1 MDITINWIAVLLAAL
16 SAMVVGS
23 VWYGPAFGKM
33 WIKLANV
40 KRDPHFTAAKAT
52 VMYLG
57 TLVTVFVTA
66 TVLAYGTVL
75 IHNSS
80 TNDYLLDAVLAGI
93 VLAVGVVATRLYM
106 QDSFEGRR
114 KMLTALNVANVIVTY
129 LVMAVI
135 IGLLPA

>member
-1 MDITINWIAVLLAAL
+1 MDISINWIAVLLAAL
-16 SAMVVGS
+16 SSMIVGS
-23 VWYGPAFGKM
+23 IWYGPAFGKM

-40 KRDPHFTAAKAT
+40 KKDPNFTARKAT

-66 TVLAYGTVL
+66 TVLAYVTVL
-75 IHNSS
+75 INNSS
-80 TNDYLLDAVLAGI
+80 SNDYLLDAVLAGI

>member
-16 SAMVVGS
+16 SSMIVGS
-23 VWYGPAFGKM
+23 IWYGPAFGKQ

-40 KRDPHFTAAKAT
+40 KKDPNFTAAKAT
-52 VMYLG
+52 RMYLG
-57 TLVTVFVTA
+57 TLLTVFVTA

-80 TNDYLLDAVLAGI
+80 ANDYLLDAVLAGI